1 MSASV
6 DHWPIPPKQTPKSI
20 YDIVITHAAAKGVLI
35 PAWVPRRLLAEYA
48 DAALEYGEE
57 LAAQHIRK
65 VRRELSL

>member
-1 MSASV
+1 VSASV

>member
-1 MSASV
+1 MSDSV
-6 DHWPIPPKQTPKSI
+6 EHWPIPPKQTPKSI

-35 PAWVPRRLLAEYA
+35 PMWVPKRLLAEYA